1 MLNEHTINKINE
13 VETKGDYDYLMN
25 SFKLSSAPLELR
37 QEAMKALQ
45 VKYPQYDD
53 AKHTTSKEVLQMIK
67 DSEAD
72 IDDINGY

>member
-1 MLNEHTINKINE
+1 MLNEHITNKINE
-13 VETKGDYDYLMN
+13 VETKSDYDYLMN

-45 VKYPQYDD
+45 VKYPSFDD

-67 DSEAD
+67 DGEAD

>member
-1 MLNEHTINKINE
+1 
-13 VETKGDYDYLMN
+13 MN

-45 VKYPQYDD
+45 IKYPHFDD
-53 AKHTTSKEVLQMIK
+53 TKHTTSKEVLQMIK
-67 DSEAD
+67 EGEAD

>member
-1 MLNEHTINKINE
+1 
-13 VETKGDYDYLMN
+13 MN

-45 VKYPQYDD
+45 GKYPSFDD
-53 AKHTTSKEVLQMIK
+53 TKHIASKEVLQMIK
-67 DSEAD
+67 DGEAD